1 MKKGTV
7 VNQSVV
13 DLLEI
18 VKSRA
23 KIGERYGFK
32 VCKNYAE
39 VTDTLM
45 MIRLSYSEKN
55 VSNIF
60 PDLKPFEENDEA
72 WLSAPT
78 IQQIKNVTKQDKN
91 NHIIITQEENNNNNI
106 IVLFEDN
113 LIDIKENTKQKR
125 LYEPNFLDDTIK
137 EIKENGKE
145 IKINGNLLI
154 LLVKTILKCL
164 KKDTPLT
171 ITVSEKMLSIEA
183 SEEYEDKKIKSI
195 LMGML

>member
-13 DLLEI
+13 DLFEI
-18 VKSRA
+18 VKSHA
-23 KIGERYGFK
+23 KEGEPYGFK

-39 VTDTLM
+39 VTDTFM
-45 MIRLSYSEKN
+45 MVRLSYSEKN
-55 VSNIF
+55 ASDIF

-78 IQQIKNVTKQDKN
+78 IQHIKNVTKQNKN
-91 NHIIITQEENNNNNI
+91 NHIIITQEENNNNI

-113 LIDIKENTKQKR
+113 FIDIKEHTKQKR
-125 LYEPNFLDDTIK
+125 LYEPNFLDDKLK